1 MRASDYTEDSRIA
14 FKRCM
19 ELNAGN
25 DGCWDV
31 LVPIA
36 TMMSQPILMDL
47 LQKAEDATCRKQA
60 QQIIIHYNL
69 VRLLIEKDRT
79 HTPG

>member
-1 MRASDYTEDSRIA
+1 MRVSDYTEDSRIE

-36 TMMSQPILMDL
+36 DDESTDL
-47 LQKAEDATCRKQA
+47 DASVAE
-60 QQIIIHYNL
+60 
-69 VRLLIEKDRT
+69 
-79 HTPG
+79 G

>member
-1 MRASDYTEDSRIA
+1 MRASDYTEDSHIA

-19 ELNAGN
+19 ELNNGN

-36 TMMSQPILMDL
+36 DDESTDP
-47 LQKAEDATCRKQA
+47 DASAAK
-60 QQIIIHYNL
+60 
-69 VRLLIEKDRT
+69 
-79 HTPG
+79 G

>member
-31 LVPIA
+31 LVPIEDDDADDLDGAVA
-36 TMMSQPILMDL
+36 T
-47 LQKAEDATCRKQA
+47 R
-60 QQIIIHYNL
+60 
-69 VRLLIEKDRT
+69 
-79 HTPG
+79 